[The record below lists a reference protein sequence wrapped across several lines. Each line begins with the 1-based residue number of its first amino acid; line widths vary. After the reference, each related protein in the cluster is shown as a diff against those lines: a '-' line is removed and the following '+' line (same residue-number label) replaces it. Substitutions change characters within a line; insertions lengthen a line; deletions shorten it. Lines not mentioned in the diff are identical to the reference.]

1 MNLFQASYW
10 LLSGHSIINRVE
22 SWSGVNLKEIFGVE
36 FGVIFS

>member
-22 SWSGVNLKEIFGVE
+22 CWSRVKFGMNFEGNLE
-36 FGVIFS
+36 